1 MSKASTGH
9 AESAWLLRFQIEAE
23 NGSDSWEEDA
33 RRELGAASPVHP
45 YLTTTHSGSFRPS
58 LIRHTDGPLPLARES
73 FNSTFLQSHTQAQ
86 KRALSH
92 LPPFLRAP
100 TRERG
105 ALWGAPEVPGTAPR
119 LDSFCQ
125 LWKSPGDGDSC
136 HLPQQPWKFPHTDSS
151 ISSPS
156 TNSRTHSCLSLTPHQ
171 VLEPTC

>member
-105 ALWGAPEVPGTAPR
+105 ALWGAPEVPLR
-119 LDSFCQ
+119 CQ
-125 LWKSPGDGDSC
+125 GQHPGWTHSANFGN
-136 HLPQQPWKFPHTDSS
+136 LRVMETPV
-151 ISSPS
+151 ISPS
-156 TNSRTHSCLSLTPHQ
+156 NPGSFPTLILQYPLPPQTP
-171 VLEPTC
+171 EPTRV